1 MNSDNLTYFD
11 SNKLKYTP
19 RETKKFKF
27 KKRITTRIYRIQTNG
42 SIMCGY
48 FCIGFINFMPKGIR

>member
-42 SIMCGY
+42 SIMCDT
-48 FCIGFINFMPKGIR
+48 FVLDLLILCQKV

>member
-27 KKRITTRIYRIQTNG
+27 KKRITASIYRIQANG